1 MLTNYQFL
9 AEKFANK
16 KKKPY
21 LCRRNIT
28 KTTVRNDNTEYQH
41 MALASLGIRIV
52 AGIAAI
58 ACTHTGISKKRLN
71 ANAAS
76 LFFCILEGSIMVRKQ
91 QRN

>member
-1 MLTNYQFL
+1 
-9 AEKFANK
+9 
-16 KKKPY
+16 
-21 LCRRNIT
+21 
-28 KTTVRNDNTEYQH
+28 

-76 LFFCILEGSIMVRKQ
+76 LFFCILEGSIIVRKQ